1 MITLCNIQC
10 HFSRFTPNDTK
21 STEYNPYN
29 IFIID
34 LEGNYYKYIASYKY
48 TAATMIPMPNLGGI
62 GDIILIQNLKTGNYY
77 IDVVIILLFLFI
89 LHNTEILSYLTHGIH
104 ILYSTNRE
112 TIRQIYMSLRKGNMH
127 RIMYQGNQYVVGYHS
142 MNIHITYPSP
152 IIHILDY
159 YTDVIESRRK
169 KKEVNGLIMNLRYI
183 EVVDKNSNMAKVYS
197 PRTNLP
203 IEVENGIFILI
214 EKINT
219 HRGDSKNSDV
229 REFKKVNFT
238 LLMDKKKPID
248 VMYNFIEKCEKLY
261 NKKIEDKM
269 TDKIYIYEFI
279 QSEKHISNSDDD
291 YGYQQE
297 QKLSNI
303 LCSEYQLNTTKNLK
317 KNCFFTDVDK
327 IINRLDF
334 FVKNKSW
341 YEQRGIPYQLGFL
354 FYGPPGCGKT
364 STIKAIAKMLDRHII
379 NVNDI
384 DKIKKVSDLKNIF
397 YGDYINGRYI
407 PTHKRLYVID
417 EFDKILD
424 VISEKPV
431 STNDATTAAMKA
443 MSANLLSGI
452 MGLSGVG
459 NMSETNSVIVVDSDS
474 SSNDSKSGKGDKNND
489 SDGGG
494 GGGESFKKKKSGN
507 STGTMHGPTNL
518 MKTKSVINDA
528 DILTIMDG
536 LVETSGRIIICTA
549 NDPSKI
555 SEPFKR
561 PGRLDEHIEFT
572 KCTRTMVIQL
582 LELFYGISLSKE
594 QVDILKNNRRV
605 RDATDANYATD
616 RDNKCDNREEDND
629 INYKYSPAEINKI
642 CFNNIESIDDAI
654 RAIVS

>member
-1 MITLCNIQC
+1 MPI
-10 HFSRFTPNDTK
+10 
-21 STEYNPYN
+21 
-29 IFIID
+29 
-34 LEGNYYKYIASYKY
+34 
-48 TAATMIPMPNLGGI
+48 PNLGGI

-77 IDVVIILLFLFI
+77 IDVFIILLFLFI

-104 ILYSTNRE
+104 IIYTMNRE
-112 TIRQIYMSLRKGNMH
+112 TIRQVYMSLRKGNMH
-127 RIMYQGNQYVVGYHS
+127 RIMYQGNQYIVGYHS
-142 MNIHITYPSP
+142 MNIHITYPCP

-159 YTDVIESRRK
+159 YTDIIETKRK

-183 EVVDKNSNMAKVYS
+183 EVVDKNSNMSKVYS

-203 IEVENGIFILI
+203 IEIEDGIFILI

-229 REFKKVNFT
+229 REFKKLNFT

-303 LCSEYQLNTTKNLK
+303 LCSEYQLNTTKNLM

-424 VISEKPV
+424 VISEKPLA
-431 STNDATTAAMKA
+431 TNAAAANAAMKA

-452 MGLSGVG
+452 MGLGGVG
-459 NMSETNSVIVVDSDS
+459 NMSDTSSVIVVDSDS
-474 SSNDSKSGKGDKNND
+474 SSNGSKGVDGDNNND
-489 SDGGG
+489 NGGG
-494 GGGESFKKKKSGN
+494 GSGSGGDSFKKKKSGN
-507 STGTMHGPTNL
+507 SSGTMHGPSNL

-555 SEPFKR
+555 GEPFKR

-572 KCTRTMVIQL
+572 KCTRVMIIQL
-582 LELFYGISLSKE
+582 LELFYSTTLSVEHKE
-594 QVDILKNNRRV
+594 KINNME
-605 RDATDANYATD
+605 N
-616 RDNKCDNREEDND
+616 NLHL
-629 INYKYSPAEINKI
+629 KYSPAEINKI
-642 CFNNIESIDDAI
+642 CFNNIESIDAVI
-654 RAIVS
+654 SEILE

>member
-1 MITLCNIQC
+1 MTHLRLQYMITLCNIQC

-48 TAATMIPMPNLGGI
+48 TTVNMMPIPNLGGI

-77 IDVVIILLFLFI
+77 IDVFIILLFLFI

-582 LELFYGISLSKE
+582 LELFYSTTLSVEQKE
-594 QVDILKNNRRV
+594 KINNME
-605 RDATDANYATD
+605 N
-616 RDNKCDNREEDND
+616 NLHF
-629 INYKYSPAEINKI
+629 KYSPAEINKF
-642 CFNNIESIDDAI
+642 CFNNIENIDAVI
-654 RAIVS
+654 SEILE

>member
-1 MITLCNIQC
+1 MPI
-10 HFSRFTPNDTK
+10 
-21 STEYNPYN
+21 
-29 IFIID
+29 
-34 LEGNYYKYIASYKY
+34 
-48 TAATMIPMPNLGGI
+48 PNLGGI

-77 IDVVIILLFLFI
+77 IDVFIILLFLFI
-89 LHNTEILSYLTHGIH
+89 LHNTEILSYLTHSIH
-104 ILYSTNRE
+104 IIYTMNRE
-112 TIRQIYMSLRKGNMH
+112 TIRQVYMSLRKGNMH
-127 RIMYQGNQYVVGYHS
+127 RIMYQGNQYIVGYHS
-142 MNIHITYPSP
+142 MNIHITYPCP

-159 YTDVIESRRK
+159 YTDIIEAKRK
-169 KKEVNGLIMNLRYI
+169 KKEVNGIIMNLRYI
-183 EVVDKNSNMAKVYS
+183 EVVDKNSNMSKVYS

-203 IEVENGIFILI
+203 IEIEDGIFILI

-229 REFKKVNFT
+229 REFKKLNFT

-303 LCSEYQLNTTKNLK
+303 LCSEYQLNTTKNLM
-317 KNCFFTDVDK
+317 KNCFFTDVNK

-424 VISEKPV
+424 VISEKPLA
-431 STNDATTAAMKA
+431 TNAAAANAAMKA

-459 NMSETNSVIVVDSDS
+459 NMSDSSSVIVVDSDS

-489 SDGGG
+489 SDASDGGSGSG
-494 GGGESFKKKKSGN
+494 GGGESFKKKKGSDSNGL
-507 STGTMHGPTNL
+507 MHGPANL
-518 MKTKSVINDA
+518 VKTKSVINDA

-555 SEPFKR
+555 GEPFKR

-572 KCTRTMVIQL
+572 KCTRVMIIQL
-582 LELFYGISLSKE
+582 LELFYSTTLSVEQNEKISNMG
-594 QVDILKNNRRV
+594 NNLHL
-605 RDATDANYATD
+605 
-616 RDNKCDNREEDND
+616 
-629 INYKYSPAEINKI
+629 KYSPAEINKI

-654 RAIVS
+654 LTIIS

>member
-1 MITLCNIQC
+1 
-10 HFSRFTPNDTK
+10 
-21 STEYNPYN
+21 
-29 IFIID
+29 
-34 LEGNYYKYIASYKY
+34 
-48 TAATMIPMPNLGGI
+48 MIPMPNLGGI

-77 IDVVIILLFLFI
+77 IDGCIILLFLFL
-89 LHNTEILSYLTHGIH
+89 LHNTEILSYLTHGIN
-104 ILYSTNRE
+104 IIYTMNRE
-112 TIRQIYMSLRKGNMH
+112 TVRQMYMNLKKGNMH
-127 RIMYQGNQYVVGYHS
+127 RIMYQGNQYIVGYHS
-142 MNIHITYPSP
+142 MNIHITYPCP

-159 YTDVIESRRK
+159 YTDIIEAKRK
-169 KKEVNGLIMNLRYI
+169 KKEINGLIMNLKYI
-183 EVVDKNSNMAKVYS
+183 EVVDKNNNMAKIYS

-203 IEVENGIFILI
+203 IEIEDGIFVLI
-214 EKINT
+214 EKFNT

-229 REFKKVNFT
+229 REFKKLNFT

-248 VMYNFIEKCEKLY
+248 VMYNFIEKCEKTY

-279 QSEKHISNSDDD
+279 QSEKCNSNSDDD
-291 YGYQQE
+291 CGYQQE

-303 LCSEYQLNTTKNLK
+303 LCSEYQLNTTKDLK

-327 IINRLDF
+327 IINRIDF
-334 FVKNKSW
+334 FVNNKAW
-341 YEQRGIPYQLGFL
+341 YEVRGIPYQLGFL

-364 STIKAIAKMLDRHII
+364 STMKAIAKILDRHII

-397 YGDYINGRYI
+397 YGEYINGRYI

-424 VISEKPV
+424 TISEKP
-431 STNDATTAAMKA
+431 ATTNAAAANAAMKA

-459 NMSETNSVIVVDSDS
+459 MGGNMSDTSSVIVVDSDS
-474 SSNDSKSGKGDKNND
+474 SSNDGNYNKS
-489 SDGGG
+489 SDGDMNKDKGG
-494 GGGESFKKKKSGN
+494 SNGESFKKKKSGD
-507 STGTMHGPTNL
+507 SGGMLHGPASL

-555 SEPFKR
+555 GEPFKR

-572 KCTRTMVIQL
+572 KCTRKMIIQL
-582 LELFYGISLSKE
+582 LELFYSTTLSVEQKEKISNME
-594 QVDILKNNRRV
+594 NNLHL
-605 RDATDANYATD
+605 
-616 RDNKCDNREEDND
+616 
-629 INYKYSPAEINKI
+629 KYSPAEINKF
-642 CFNNIESIDDAI
+642 CFNNIENIDAVI
-654 RAIVS
+654 SEILE

>member
-1 MITLCNIQC
+1 
-10 HFSRFTPNDTK
+10 
-21 STEYNPYN
+21 
-29 IFIID
+29 
-34 LEGNYYKYIASYKY
+34 
-48 TAATMIPMPNLGGI
+48 MPNLGGI

-77 IDVVIILLFLFI
+77 IDVFIILLFLFI

-104 ILYSTNRE
+104 IIYTTNRE
-112 TIRQIYMSLRKGNMH
+112 TIRQMYMSLRKGNMH
-127 RIMYQGNQYVVGYHS
+127 RIMYQGNQYIVGYHS
-142 MNIHITYPSP
+142 MNIHITYPGP

-159 YTDVIESRRK
+159 YTDIIEAKRK
-169 KKEVNGLIMNLRYI
+169 KKEINGLIMNLKYI
-183 EVVDKNSNMAKVYS
+183 EVVDKNNNMAKIYS

-203 IEVENGIFILI
+203 IEIEDGIFVLI
-214 EKINT
+214 EKFNT

-229 REFKKVNFT
+229 REFKKLNFT

-248 VMYNFIEKCEKLY
+248 AMYNFIEKCEKTY

-279 QSEKHISNSDDD
+279 QSEKSNSNSDDD

-327 IINRLDF
+327 IINRIDF
-334 FVKNKSW
+334 FVNNKAW
-341 YEQRGIPYQLGFL
+341 YEVRGIPYQLGFL

-424 VISEKPV
+424 TISEKPV
-431 STNDATTAAMKA
+431 STNDAATAAMKA

-452 MGLSGVG
+452 MGLGGVG
-459 NMSETNSVIVVDSDS
+459 NMSDTSSVIVVDSDS
-474 SSNDSKSGKGDKNND
+474 SSNGSKGVDGDNNND
-489 SDGGG
+489 SGGG
-494 GGGESFKKKKSGN
+494 GGDSFKKKKSGN
-507 STGTMHGPTNL
+507 SSGMMHGPSNL

-528 DILTIMDG
+528 DILTILDG

-555 SEPFKR
+555 GEPFKR

-572 KCTRTMVIQL
+572 KCTRTMIIQL
-582 LELFYGISLSKE
+582 LELFYSTTLSVEHKE
-594 QVDILKNNRRV
+594 KINNME
-605 RDATDANYATD
+605 N
-616 RDNKCDNREEDND
+616 NLHL
-629 INYKYSPAEINKI
+629 KYSPAEINKF
-642 CFNNIESIDDAI
+642 CFNNIENIDTVI
-654 RAIVS
+654 SEILE